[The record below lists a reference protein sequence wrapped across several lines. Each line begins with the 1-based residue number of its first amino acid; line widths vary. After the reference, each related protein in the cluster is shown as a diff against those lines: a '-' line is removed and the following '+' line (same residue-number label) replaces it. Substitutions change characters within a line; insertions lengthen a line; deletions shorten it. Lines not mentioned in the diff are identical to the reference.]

1 MVSLSQLL
9 LLDFRKDSP
18 QAGIL
23 DLKAF
28 YRGRFYASH
37 TLQLL
42 PQKPEPILFQRI
54 FASIVRLGAIHR
66 PSFPF
71 LPT

>member
-1 MVSLSQLL
+1 
-9 LLDFRKDSP
+9 
-18 QAGIL
+18 
-23 DLKAF
+23 
-28 YRGRFYASH
+28 
-37 TLQLL
+37 LL